1 VLEAGA
7 DEGLVVDDQ
16 YPDHAAS
23 PRFRARMRCDDW

>member
-7 DEGLVVDDQ
+7 DEGLVVYDQ

-23 PRFRARMRCDDW
+23 SVTRLESADAL